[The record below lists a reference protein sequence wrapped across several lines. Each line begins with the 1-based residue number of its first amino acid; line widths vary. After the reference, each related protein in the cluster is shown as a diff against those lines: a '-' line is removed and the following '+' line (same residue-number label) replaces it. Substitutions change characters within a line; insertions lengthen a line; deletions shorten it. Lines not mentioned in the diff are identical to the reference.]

1 MLRGSCL
8 CGGIQFEIEGRVSPI
23 AQCHCSLCRKAS
35 GGAGNASL
43 LTAARS
49 LRWLRGQELVRSWRK
64 PSGGG
69 TEFCSVCGSPVP
81 RIHPNG
87 KIMGVPAGLLDDDPG
102 VPVGQHIFVGSKAS
116 WDQIGGS
123 APQYDAWSPEME
135 PSTRRSS

>member
-35 GGAGNASL
+35 GAAGNASF

-49 LRWLRGQELVRSWRK
+49 LRWLKGQELVRSWRK
-64 PSGGG
+64 PSGWG
-69 TEFCSVCGSPVP
+69 TDFCSVCGCPVP
-81 RIHPNG
+81 RMHPNG
-87 KIMGVPAGLLDDDPG
+87 KIVGVPAGLLDDDPG

-123 APQYDAWSPEME
+123 APQHDEWSPETAPE
-135 PSTRRSS
+135 ARR